1 MSSAERPASRGGWL
15 GRRRRRLRPPAGCG
29 GGYGD
34 RELMSCRFEHRGPTS
49 YLLTLRRRKKKN
61 PARRPPLTP
70 VYAIGNTLR
79 KKSC

>member
-1 MSSAERPASRGGWL
+1 MSIERRTAGLARW
-15 GRRRRRLRPPAGCG
+15 RRRRRLRPPAGCG

-61 PARRPPLTP
+61 PKRRPPLDSRIRNRQQ
-70 VYAIGNTLR
+70 AEE
-79 KKSC
+79 KSC